1 MRKTFLILAF
11 GLVLVFEPS
20 LAAPKKS
27 VKQKLQEDS
36 DLSQVRETTING
48 ASARRA
54 LCFHLPVL
62 RLSRSNNIFFS
73 TPVVQFERKFL
84 LFH

>member
-1 MRKTFLILAF
+1 MCRLKQCGKSAKTFLLIAF

-36 DLSQVRETTING
+36 DLSQVREKITKTR
-48 ASARRA
+48 SA
-54 LCFHLPVL
+54 
-62 RLSRSNNIFFS
+62 
-73 TPVVQFERKFL
+73 E
-84 LFH
+84 

>member
-1 MRKTFLILAF
+1 LKQCGKSAKTFLLIAF

-36 DLSQVRETTING
+36 DLSQVREKITKTR
-48 ASARRA
+48 SA
-54 LCFHLPVL
+54 
-62 RLSRSNNIFFS
+62 
-73 TPVVQFERKFL
+73 E
-84 LFH
+84 